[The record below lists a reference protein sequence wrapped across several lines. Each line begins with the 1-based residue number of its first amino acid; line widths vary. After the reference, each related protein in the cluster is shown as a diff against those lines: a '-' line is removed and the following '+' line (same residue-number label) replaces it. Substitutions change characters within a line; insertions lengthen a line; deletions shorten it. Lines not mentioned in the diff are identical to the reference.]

1 MVLCRSRKFA
11 DMSPLSSY
19 VQFEAVSARR
29 PPAHCRGIVTVA
41 KARRFGA
48 PIRRLPAAGCRL
60 PAPFILPADAIRL
73 AAHAG
78 EPVDQAA
85 AAAGRGLCTVV
96 RRGIG
101 SPALGATPEPQSIS
115 TGCV

>member
-29 PPAHCRGIVTVA
+29 PSVPCRGIVTLA
-41 KARRFGA
+41 KGWRFGA
-48 PIRRLPAAGCRL
+48 PTRWL

-78 EPVDQAA
+78 ELVDQAA
-85 AAAGRGLCTVV
+85 AAAGRGLCRVV
-96 RRGIG
+96 RCGIG

>member
-1 MVLCRSRKFA
+1 MVRCRSRKFA

-29 PPAHCRGIVTVA
+29 PPAHCRGIVTLA
-41 KARRFGA
+41 KGRRFGA
-48 PIRRLPAAGCRL
+48 PIRRLPA
-60 PAPFILPADAIRL
+60 PFILPADA
-73 AAHAG
+73 G
-78 EPVDQAA
+78 DPGVQAA
-85 AAAGRGLCTVV
+85 AGAGRGLCRVV